1 MKGKIIVTV
10 ALLLLICS
18 CHKTKRPYLISIS
31 NGDNTNLISYD
42 KDLNVLNENTLKE
55 SISIPS
61 NKNII
66 QNNNLYDI
74 KYSPKQNDIVSLNL
88 DTFKLSNI
96 KINNKENPQVFD
108 YNNKLLVYSSNFLKN
123 NSLNLVSNNN
133 KEKSCIYEN
142 YFFNHIILKD
152 NRLFAFI
159 TYNNKKEYLL
169 EIDLNS
175 LKIKKEILLK
185 STTSINSNPII
196 NKDTIY
202 FIDNTKKL
210 NLYNMNTNKIE
221 QVNIKLDSPAKMYLD
236 QDNIYI
242 SNADNLQ
249 LTDIK
254 PRINI
259 YNIKKKTNKI
269 IKLPFITYDFIV
281 EDEYLYLFG
290 QDKISKVNKKDFKE
304 IKTVSLKPNQI
315 PIKIIKAEE

>member
-142 YFFNHIILKD
+142 YFFN
-152 NRLFAFI
+152 
-159 TYNNKKEYLL
+159 
-169 EIDLNS
+169 
-175 LKIKKEILLK
+175 
-185 STTSINSNPII
+185 
-196 NKDTIY
+196 
-202 FIDNTKKL
+202 
-210 NLYNMNTNKIE
+210 
-221 QVNIKLDSPAKMYLD
+221 
-236 QDNIYI
+236 
-242 SNADNLQ
+242 
-249 LTDIK
+249 
-254 PRINI
+254 
-259 YNIKKKTNKI
+259 
-269 IKLPFITYDFIV
+269 
-281 EDEYLYLFG
+281 
-290 QDKISKVNKKDFKE
+290 
-304 IKTVSLKPNQI
+304 
-315 PIKIIKAEE
+315 